1 MGKVSRVCA
10 LLAVVLGACLAMATE
25 REAHVVL
32 LDIKGA
38 IGPATA
44 DYTVRGIEKAREDGA
59 RLVILRMDTPGGL
72 DSAMRDIIKSI
83 LASPVPVASYV
94 APAGSRAASA
104 GTYILYASHIAVMSP
119 ATNLGSATPVQIG
132 GLPGMPEKPKPD
144 PNGSGPGGPDEPQ
157 SDAKKSDEG
166 QSGKADAHPPE
177 GADEPA
183 ISPGE
188 PEKPLEGTAM
198 ERKMINDAAAYIRG
212 LALRHGRNAEWAERA
227 VREAVN
233 LTAEDALKINVID
246 LMAKDVDDLLRQVNG
261 RVVELATGT
270 ATLDTEHVE
279 IVRLEPDWRSRL
291 LSVITDPNIAYILMM
306 IGMYGLIFELSNP
319 GYILPGVVGAICLIL
334 ALYAFQVLPIN
345 YAGLALIMLGVI
357 FMIAEAFV
365 PSFGALG
372 FGGVVAFIV
381 GSIILLD
388 ERTLQISLPL
398 IGGTALIS
406 SAFFLWIVRMLMR
419 LRRKKVVSGAED
431 MIGSIGEATEDFS
444 TQGQVRVQ
452 SEIWA
457 AETTEPVV
465 EGQRVEVLSME
476 GLRLRIKPLAKEE

>member
-10 LLAVVLGACLAMATE
+10 LLVVVLSACLAMATE

-44 DYTVRGIEKAREDGA
+44 DYTVRGIEKANEDGA
-59 RLVILRMDTPGGL
+59 RLIILRMDTPGGL

-104 GTYILYASHIAVMSP
+104 GTYILYASHIAVMAP

-132 GLPGMPEKPKPD
+132 GMPGMPEKPKPD
-144 PNGSGPGGPDEPQ
+144 PVGPDAQKPDEKT
-157 SDAKKSDEG
+157 SDATDASAPENAREH
-166 QSGKADAHPPE
+166 ADKN
-177 GADEPA
+177 ADEQAGRPD
-183 ISPGE
+183 
-188 PEKPLEGTAM
+188 KPLKGTAM

-233 LTAEDALKINVID
+233 LTAEDALEINVID
-246 LMAKDVDDLLRQVNG
+246 LMAKDVDDLLHQVNG
-261 RVVELATGT
+261 RVVELDTGMQ
-270 ATLDTEHVE
+270 TLDTEHVE

-357 FMIAEAFV
+357 FMVAEAFV

-372 FGGVVAFIV
+372 FGGVVAFVV

-388 ERTLQISLPL
+388 EKTLQISLPL
-398 IGGTALIS
+398 IGGTALLS
-406 SAFFLWIVRMLMR
+406 SAFFLWVIRMLIR
-419 LRRKKVVSGAED
+419 LRKKKVVSGAED

-444 TQGQVRVQ
+444 KRGQVRVQ

-457 AETTEPVV
+457 AETTQPVV

-476 GLRLRIKPLAKEE
+476 GLKLRIKPLAKEE